1 MFIKKKQKKSSW
13 KIALRFI
20 SRLQLGVTI
29 GGNFNYCSC
38 FATGRTDITIVEV
51 LLQ

>member
-1 MFIKKKQKKSSW
+1 MFIKKRQKKSSW

-29 GGNFNYCSC
+29 GEIL
-38 FATGRTDITIVEV
+38 TTTIV
-51 LLQ
+51 LQ